1 MTRIDRANSRA
12 TVVTHGPL
20 SRPSRLNHSG
30 LVYYDFTYNPAGQVL
45 TRIISNDAYVLGKA
59 YHVNTDRDYAVNNLN
74 QYTTAGPA
82 VFAYD
87 NSGNLISDG
96 ANSYSYDPENRMT
109 GVTLA
114 GTAAAALR
122 YDGLGR
128 LNRTSGGG
136 EATGYYLYD
145 GDALVAE
152 YNSAGTLT
160 RRYVHGAAVGADD
173 PLVWYEGA
181 GTAASARRFLHA
193 DVQDSIVAVTGS
205 TGSVLAINSYDDWG
219 IGTLD
224 NRDMPSPN
232 NIGRFQYTGQV
243 WLPQVGMYHYKARF
257 YSPTLGRFMQTD
269 PIGYED
275 GMNMYAYVGNDPA
288 NGIDP
293 TGMCTGSHIT
303 NEDGTCKATGGWTTG
318 IQGAAQGMQIRQGI
332 RENLTQQLRMA
343 AEGRCAGPNCPTDF
357 AELNDADKRLA
368 GEILNSKKV
377 VAAMVRSWERTLH
390 GGKERGFWIY
400 EDRQG
405 RGFFPGKEKVG
416 TEKSIQLGNPLNAL
430 QLKREHGGWYGLP
443 QARFHTHP
451 GNYPDAVRPSRADLN
466 RPAYLMFIYTYRG
479 IIYGRN

>member
-1 MTRIDRANSRA
+1 M
-12 TVVTHGPL
+12 
-20 SRPSRLNHSG
+20 
-30 LVYYDFTYNPAGQVL
+30 
-45 TRIISNDAYVLGKA
+45 
-59 YHVNTDRDYAVNNLN
+59 NNLN

-193 DVQDSIVAVTGS
+193 DVQGSIVAVTGS

-293 TGMCTGSHIT
+293 TGLCTGSRIALVKSDCVIEKDKLAPSDGDNHIVVQGFRNKKPIPT
-303 NEDGTCKATGGWTTG
+303 VSIGSAASALVPLPQPDERYGLLRYFSELIFEQAKKEREKAKKYL
-318 IQGAAQGMQIRQGI
+318 
-332 RENLTQQLRMA
+332 ENCL
-343 AEGRCAGPNCPTDF
+343 E
-357 AELNDADKRLA
+357 
-368 GEILNSKKV
+368 GEIDAGQ
-377 VAAMVRSWERTLH
+377 VAVDGAEK
-390 GGKERGFWIY
+390 GGRRLLGEPSPTEIVPQSSARKRIIGGLGGAVSGSAKSAL
-400 EDRQG
+400 RQAC
-405 RGFFPGKEKVG
+405 EN
-416 TEKSIQLGNPLNAL
+416 GNN
-430 QLKREHGGWYGLP
+430 
-443 QARFHTHP
+443 
-451 GNYPDAVRPSRADLN
+451 
-466 RPAYLMFIYTYRG
+466 
-479 IIYGRN
+479 